1 MHATKT
7 SRVRL
12 ESVTPRIDSE
22 RYCRCTATI
31 IWDEV
36 FGWLHALP
44 TLSCRLPQPAPRAA
58 A

>member
-1 MHATKT
+1 MHATTT

-22 RYCRCTATI
+22 QSCRCTATI

-36 FGWLHALP
+36 FGWLHALADRACP
-44 TLSCRLPQPAPRAA
+44 TPQPADG
-58 A
+58 